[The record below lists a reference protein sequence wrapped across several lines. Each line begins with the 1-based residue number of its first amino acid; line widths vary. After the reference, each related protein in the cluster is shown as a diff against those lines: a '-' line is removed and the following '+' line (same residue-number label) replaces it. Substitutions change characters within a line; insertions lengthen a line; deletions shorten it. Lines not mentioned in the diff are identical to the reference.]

1 MALLP
6 SAKKSKE
13 TQDPK
18 NLIIF
23 SLPKCGKTSA
33 LSQLDGNLI
42 VDLECGTKYVE
53 GYVVQTNNYVDLFN
67 LANELI
73 TQPHNF
79 KHVSIDTVTAL
90 EDIAAEYAADKY
102 KASAIGKNWESDGI
116 KKNGR
121 DLLQLPN
128 GQGYGLLRDAMQ
140 EIIGWFERTG
150 LDIILVCHVK
160 DKLITDKAGELSVR
174 AIDLTG
180 KIGNIL
186 SAKSDAIGFMYRD
199 TEKNQVY
206 IDFGA
211 SGNTVI
217 SCARPP
223 HLNGKKLLLSEMDEN
238 GNLICH
244 WDDIYT
250 SLKK

>member
-102 KASAIGKNWESDGI
+102 KVSAIGKNWESDGV
-116 KKNGR
+116 KKTGR

-160 DKLITDKAGELSVR
+160 DKLITDKTGELSVR

-186 SAKSDAIGFMYRD
+186 SAK
-199 TEKNQVY
+199 
-206 IDFGA
+206 
-211 SGNTVI
+211 
-217 SCARPP
+217 
-223 HLNGKKLLLSEMDEN
+223 
-238 GNLICH
+238 
-244 WDDIYT
+244 
-250 SLKK
+250 